1 MMNYDDQFTR
11 EFEEKFQKNLKK
23 IRNFSK
29 EDRQKVEENIMML
42 SDIIEELI
50 AKPDKSKD
58 EIELL
63 TKLQFE
69 LPKLIQILEDSK
81 MILDESLYRQSRAQ
95 YEHLKKLAKEGNKE
109 AEKIYLELKPLVE
122 KFDVN

>member
-1 MMNYDDQFTR
+1 MNYDDKFTR
-11 EFEEKFQKNLKK
+11 DFEEKFQKSLKK

-29 EDRQKVEENIMML
+29 EDRQKVEENIMLL
-42 SDIIEELI
+42 SNIIEEI
-50 AKPDKSKD
+50 VDKPDKSPD

-63 TKLQFE
+63 AKLQLE
-69 LPKLIQILEDSK
+69 LPKLIQILEDQQL
-81 MILDESLYRQSRAQ
+81 ILDESLYRKSRAQ

-109 AEKIYLELKPLVE
+109 AEKLYLELKPYVE